1 MALGGFL
8 QGLGLALG
16 NDLVQGQRYDMN
28 QARLELEKSQ
38 AQQSQM
44 QTQQMQQQMK
54 TQKDLG
60 AFIQSQIALD
70 SGAATTAL
78 GQAQLYSKA
87 AGFAAS
93 QGDFAS
99 AVEMTK
105 LAENA
110 QNDARQQAVVQMQQ
124 KHMANEDLAN
134 AADAYSS
141 NPTRDGAMELARKA
155 IAAGQNPAS
164 IPANLNSPEGQAWV
178 NQQKLAGM
186 DSAKRAEFVQK
197 AADIKANRDMRWQ
210 EHEDSVGL
218 RQAQMQQTAA
228 FREAS
233 LGIQRESLAL
243 RQSEAADRAEREPKI
258 VTIGS
263 NQYEFDRS
271 GTMKGDRLASDPRYV
286 KIGEKTTAQQESN
299 AKAIGGAAAE
309 ATRNLDQM
317 SRFPT
322 GTVNS
327 PFAHMTDHEFTT
339 SLSKTA
345 TNIITPEQVQMF
357 QTSSSGLATELS
369 RVMTLG
375 GGRGAN
381 QSVINEVKQ
390 QITPTAGDTNLEA
403 AYKLSTGAQIVLTRM
418 QSQSAPQDPQ
428 AAKKWNE
435 TMATLEKY
443 PTPEQ
448 ILNAASGKSKQKLQ
462 TLEGSYTN
470 LLNKIDQESLPGGA
484 DAGAGTNVP
493 PLPSGGGLPS
503 GWSVKVH

>member
-28 QARLELEKSQ
+28 QARLELGKSQ

-110 QNDARQQAVVQMQQ
+110 QNDARQQAVAQMQQ
-124 KHMANEDLAN
+124 KRIVNEDLAN
-134 AADAYSS
+134 AADTYSS

-197 AADIKANRDMRWQ
+197 AADIKANRDMKWQ
-210 EHEDSVGL
+210 EHEDNVAL
-218 RQAQMQQTAA
+218 RQATIQSTAA
-228 FREAS
+228 YRDGMLE
-233 LGIQRESLAL
+233 L
-243 RQSEAADRAEREPKI
+243 RRAEIADRQDREPKI

-263 NQYEFDRS
+263 NQYEFDKTGS
-271 GTMKGDRLASDPRYV
+271 MKGDRLASDPRYV
-286 KIGEKTTAQQESN
+286 KIGEKTTAQQENN

-322 GTVNS
+322 GTANS
-327 PFAHMTDHEFTT
+327 PFAHMTDHNFT
-339 SLSKTA
+339 SALSKTA
-345 TNIITPEQVQMF
+345 TNIATPEQVQMF

-418 QSQSAPQDPQ
+418 QSQSAPQDPV
-428 AAKKWNE
+428 AAKKWQQ
-435 TMATLEKY
+435 TMDTLAKY

-448 ILNAASGKSKQKLQ
+448 ILNAASGKEKQKLSA
-462 TLEGSYTN
+462 LEGSYNN
-470 LLNKIDQESLPGGA
+470 LLSKIDSESLPGGA

-493 PLPSGGGLPS
+493 PLPSGGGGLPA
-503 GWSVKVH
+503 GWTVKVH